1 MSAWALHA
9 KRKEPEEAV
18 VELLRNVSL
27 SPPKRMRVADS
38 WISTNSWPMPS
49 FQPQLEAQP
58 APPQVDPLNF
68 FQALESPLPSPSPP
82 PPVATAVPASAT
94 DEKAIVLY
102 KPVNPPLF
110 PGGPPTGSPEPPF
123 IVDATGALAACK
135 GTDNNGSSVDTG
147 HASSAFANSSSTW
160 TDLFEALDLHGKKP
174 SLPIRR
180 LQRTSSCSSLPR
192 VSYSMND
199 TSMEETDTQLS
210 SSQLALIPY
219 SPPAFLVPAANYTHQ
234 SLPNSEAVLSG
245 ADPSEEM
252 ADDDAMDVM
261 EDTLHG
267 DGVATESGTEFGSP
281 IPTFG
286 MSLWEPCDVFQ
297 PPCSQVM
304 WSH

>member
-1 MSAWALHA
+1 
-9 KRKEPEEAV
+9 
-18 VELLRNVSL
+18 
-27 SPPKRMRVADS
+27 
-38 WISTNSWPMPS
+38 MPS

-135 GTDNNGSSVDTG
+135 
-147 HASSAFANSSSTW
+147 
-160 TDLFEALDLHGKKP
+160 ALDLHGKKP